1 MMRIARRLLLPVIV
15 LLVHGPYVGF
25 GFTSLDDLTLIAS
38 DQAFLT
44 SAGVWWRAFARS
56 YFYAVEAAHSY
67 FRPVVTLSYA
77 LDARLFGAAAGGYH
91 ATNVLLHLGA
101 SWLVWGLFCRAK
113 LSGAVATVASVLF
126 AVHPVVVPAV
136 AWIPGRNDSLL
147 AVLSLSSILAYGEA
161 RAGARAA
168 RWRALHLATF
178 ALAMFTKETA
188 VVVPLLALAWGR
200 CLPQDESSARQRCWR
215 VAAHAL
221 GWASVIALFFA
232 ARHQALPGPWT
243 PSLDVAAALRR
254 APLLV
259 ASAGKLLFPV
269 NLAPIATLE
278 DTTLWPGALSLALA
292 ASLIA
297 LVVRRGGK
305 PRTAVLVFGGA
316 LCVLPLVPTLFVGGS
331 LALENRLYLPTA
343 GALLV
348 VAELLD
354 HARIER
360 ALFLAFACVT
370 AAAFAALTFGGA
382 SAYRDPLSFGKAAV
396 AGAPRS
402 ALARFTLGQARQ
414 LRGDLDAAMG
424 DYATALAID
433 PREPIVRNNI
443 AVVHMRRGDW
453 ARAEAALLAEL
464 AVNPGYGAALQN
476 LAIVRDRLSAKGP

>member
-1 MMRIARRLLLPVIV
+1 MRIARRLLLPVIV
-15 LLVHGPYVGF
+15 LLVHGRYVGF

-168 RWRALHLATF
+168 RWRAVHLATF

-278 DTTLWPGALSLALA
+278 DTTLWP
-292 ASLIA
+292 
-297 LVVRRGGK
+297 
-305 PRTAVLVFGGA
+305 
-316 LCVLPLVPTLFVGGS
+316 
-331 LALENRLYLPTA
+331 

-476 LAIVRDRLSAKGP
+476 LAAVRDRLSAKGP